1 MGWFLFLW
9 SGREKSPS
17 LRGIETGRFC
27 GRCEAGLGIEGR
39 PTSQPPALEDF
50 YR

>member
-17 LRGIETGRFC
+17 LRGIETG
-27 GRCEAGLGIEGR
+27 EGSVADVR
-39 PTSQPPALEDF
+39 QDWG
-50 YR
+50 